1 MRKYLTAYLA
11 YVDRILAEKDPEKIS
26 SLKEEHLKQIA
37 FMQHERHMHL
47 IVMALFAVMLF
58 ITIGILAC
66 TQNITYAILMGLLL
80 VLLIPYVFHYYFL
93 ENGVQKLYRQ
103 YNEMSGITLPDDCRQ
118 SGNRS

>member
-1 MRKYLTAYLA
+1 MRKYLTAYHA
-11 YVDRILAEKDPEKIS
+11 FADRILAEKDPEKIS
-26 SLKEEHLKQIA
+26 ILREEHLKQIA

-47 IVMALFAVMLF
+47 IVMALFALMLF

-103 YNEMSGITLPDDCRQ
+103 YNEMCGITLPDDCRQ

>member
-1 MRKYLTAYLA
+1 
-11 YVDRILAEKDPEKIS
+11 
-26 SLKEEHLKQIA
+26 
-37 FMQHERHMHL
+37 MQHERHMHL
-47 IVMALFAVMLF
+47 IVMALFALMLF

>member
-1 MRKYLTAYLA
+1 
-11 YVDRILAEKDPEKIS
+11 
-26 SLKEEHLKQIA
+26 
-37 FMQHERHMHL
+37 MQHERHMHL

-66 TQNITYAILMGLLL
+66 TQNITYAFLMALLL
-80 VLLIPYVFHYYFL
+80 VLLVPYVFHYYFL

-103 YNEMSGITLPDDCRQ
+103 YNEMTGTDLPDDCRQ

>member
-11 YVDRILAEKDPEKIS
+11 FADRILAEKDPEKIS
-26 SLKEEHLKQIA
+26 TLREEHLKQIA

-47 IVMALFAVMLF
+47 IVMALFALMLF

-93 ENGVQKLYRQ
+93 ENGVQELYRQ
-103 YNEMSGITLPDDCRQ
+103 YNEMCGITLPDDCRQ

>member
-11 YVDRILAEKDPEKIS
+11 YAERILAEKDPEKIS
-26 SLKEEHLKQIA
+26 ALKEEHLKQIA

-47 IVMALFAVMLF
+47 IVMALFALMLF

-66 TQNITYAILMGLLL
+66 TQNITYAVLMGLLL

-93 ENGVQKLYRQ
+93 ENSVQKMYRQ
-103 YNEMSGITLPDDCRQ
+103 YNEMSGAGLPDDCRQ

>member
-11 YVDRILAEKDPEKIS
+11 YADRILAEKDPEKIGA
-26 SLKEEHLKQIA
+26 LREEHLKQIA

-47 IVMALFAVMLF
+47 IVMALFALMLF
-58 ITIGILAC
+58 IAIGILAC
-66 TQNITYAILMGLLL
+66 TENITYAVLTGLLL

-93 ENGVQKLYRQ
+93 ENSVQKMYRQ
-103 YNEMSGITLPDDCRQ
+103 YNEMTGTGLPDDCRQ